1 MISLV
6 LGLLASKLHY
16 EQTYYTEI
24 AKRARLYHNVVAQFT
39 PFCIDPKTDLISGLI
54 YDTDTGKWKE
64 QTFPIPSY
72 IYDRYSF
79 HEETDFEKAK
89 SIIHSLHNRPS
100 TTFLNNTLINLSE
113 LHDLFLT
120 NKKLSPYIPKFEVA
134 TIQNIF
140 KLLLKTKDIIIRPTN
155 THSKDNLYRIAYK
168 KKTFHIDTVNEKY
181 HTSLPLKR
189 TDEFISWCKSNI
201 PSSRYIAHT
210 MLQPPNQLTYPLHI
224 RTILQKNKEQTWTVI
239 GQFIQKSS
247 FPNQLLPSATADDSL
262 HSFSKIKYVL
272 SSTGVQLLQDALHDI
287 VNEVFQ
293 TLDQSYS
300 SLFELELSTIMDQKG
315 AIWLMYVN
323 TIPPYEQYIRHSDSL
338 AEKIFHGP
346 LKFSSFT
353 P

>member
-6 LGLLASKLHY
+6 LGLLTSKLHY

-39 PFCIDPKTDLISGLI
+39 PFCIDSKTDLVSGLI

-155 THSKDNLYRIAYK
+155 IHSKDNLYRVAYK
-168 KKTFHIDTVNEKY
+168 NKTFHIDTVNEKY
-181 HTSLPLKR
+181 HTSLPIKR

-201 PSSRYIAHT
+201 RSSRYIVHT

-224 RTILQKNKEQTWTVI
+224 RTILQKNKEQTWNVI

-247 FPNQLLPSATADDSL
+247 FPNQLLPSATDDDSL

-287 VNEVFQ
+287 INEVFQ

-346 LKFSSFT
+346 LKFSRFT

>member
-1 MISLV
+1 MV
-6 LGLLASKLHY
+6 LGILTSRPHY

-24 AKRARLYHNVVAQFT
+24 AKRARIYHNVVAQFT
-39 PFCIDPKTDLISGLI
+39 PFCIDPKTDLVSGLI

-72 IYDRYSF
+72 IYDRSSF
-79 HEETDFEKAK
+79 NEDTDFKKAK

-100 TTFLNNTLINLSE
+100 TTFLNNTLIDLSE

-120 NKKLSPYIPKFEVA
+120 NKKLSPYIPKFEIA

-140 KLLLKTKDIIIRPTN
+140 KLLLKTKDIIIRPTH
-155 THSKDNLYRIAYK
+155 THSNESLYRIAYK
-168 KKTFHIDTVNEKY
+168 NKTFHIDTIHDAY
-181 HTSLPLKR
+181 HTSTQIER
-189 TDEFISWCKSNI
+189 TDEFISWYKSNI
-201 PSSRYIAHT
+201 QSARYITHT

-224 RTILQKNKEQTWTVI
+224 RTILQKNKEQKWNVI

-247 FPNQLLPSATADDSL
+247 FPNQFLLSATDDSSL
-262 HSFSKIKYVL
+262 HSLSKIKYVL
-272 SSTGVQLLQDALHDI
+272 SNTGVQLLQDALHDI
-287 VNEVFQ
+287 INEVFQ

-323 TIPPYEQYIRHSDSL
+323 TIPPYERYIRHDDSL

-346 LKFSSFT
+346 LKFSRFT

>member
-1 MISLV
+1 MV
-6 LGLLASKLHY
+6 LGLLTSKLHY

-39 PFCIDPKTDLISGLI
+39 PFCIDSKTDLVSGLI

-100 TTFLNNTLINLSE
+100 ITFLNNTLINLSE

-140 KLLLKTKDIIIRPTN
+140 KLLLKSKDIIIRPTN
-155 THSKDNLYRIAYK
+155 IHSKDNLYRVAYK
-168 KKTFHIDTVNEKY
+168 NKTFHIDTVHEKY
-181 HTSLPLKR
+181 HTSITIKR

-201 PSSRYIAHT
+201 RSSRYIAHT

-224 RTILQKNKEQTWTVI
+224 RTILQKNKRT
-239 GQFIQKSS
+239 
-247 FPNQLLPSATADDSL
+247 N
-262 HSFSKIKYVL
+262 
-272 SSTGVQLLQDALHDI
+272 
-287 VNEVFQ
+287 
-293 TLDQSYS
+293 LDYYRSIYTKKLIS
-300 SLFELELSTIMDQKG
+300 
-315 AIWLMYVN
+315 
-323 TIPPYEQYIRHSDSL
+323 
-338 AEKIFHGP
+338 
-346 LKFSSFT
+346 
-353 P
+353 

>member
-1 MISLV
+1 MV
-6 LGLLASKLHY
+6 LGLLTSQFHY

-39 PFCIDPKTDLISGLI
+39 PFCIDPKTDLVSGLI
-54 YDTDTGKWKE
+54 YDTDTGEWKE

-72 IYDRYSF
+72 IYDRHSF
-79 HEETDFEKAK
+79 NEETDFEKAK
-89 SIIHSLHNRPS
+89 PIIHSLQNRPT
-100 TTFLNNTLINLSE
+100 TTFLNNTLIDLSE
-113 LHDLFLT
+113 LHDVFLT
-120 NKKLSPYIPKFEVA
+120 NKKLSPYIPKVEVA

-140 KLLLKTKDIIIRPTN
+140 KLLLKTKDIIIRPVN
-155 THSKDNLYRIAYK
+155 IHSKDSLYRVAYK
-168 KKTFHIDTVNEKY
+168 NKTFHIDTIHETH
-181 HTSLPLKR
+181 HTSTPIKR
-189 TDEFISWCKSNI
+189 TDEFICWFKSNI
-201 PSSRYIAHT
+201 CSARYITHT

-224 RTILQKNKEQTWTVI
+224 RTILQKTKEQKWNVI

-247 FPNQLLPSATADDSL
+247 FPNQFLLSATEDSSL

-287 VNEVFQ
+287 INEVFQ
-293 TLDQSYS
+293 TLDQSYT

-323 TIPPYEQYIRHSDSL
+323 TVPPYEHYIRHSESL

-346 LKFSSFT
+346 LKFSRFT

>member
-1 MISLV
+1 MV
-6 LGLLASKLHY
+6 LGLLTSQIHY

-39 PFCIDPKTDLISGLI
+39 PFGIDPKTDLISGLI

-64 QTFPIPSY
+64 QIFPIPSY

-79 HEETDFEKAK
+79 HEETDFEKVK
-89 SIIHSLHNRPS
+89 PIIQSLHNRPT
-100 TTFLNNTLINLSE
+100 TTFLNNTLIDLSE

-120 NKKLSPYIPKFEVA
+120 NKKLSPYIPKFEIA

-155 THSKDNLYRIAYK
+155 AHSNESLYRVAYK
-168 KKTFHIDTVNEKY
+168 NKTFYIDTIRETY
-181 HTSLPLKR
+181 HTSNQIKR
-189 TDEFISWCKSNI
+189 TDEFICWYKSNVH
-201 PSSRYIAHT
+201 SARYITHT

-224 RTILQKNKEQTWTVI
+224 RTILQKSKEHTWNVI
-239 GQFIQKSS
+239 GQLIQTSS
-247 FPNQLLPSATADDSL
+247 FPNQFLLSATDDSSL

-287 VNEVFQ
+287 INEVFQ
-293 TLDQSYS
+293 TLDHSYT

-323 TIPPYEQYIRHSDSL
+323 TIPPYERYIRHSDAL

-346 LKFSSFT
+346 LKFSRFT

>member
-1 MISLV
+1 MV
-6 LGLLASKLHY
+6 LGILTSRPHY

-24 AKRARLYHNVVAQFT
+24 AKRARIYHNVVAQFT
-39 PFCIDPKTDLISGLI
+39 PFCIDPKTDLVSGLI

-72 IYDRYSF
+72 IYDRSSF
-79 HEETDFEKAK
+79 NEDTDFEKAK
-89 SIIHSLHNRPS
+89 SIIHSLHNHPS
-100 TTFLNNTLINLSE
+100 TTFLNNTLIDLSE
-113 LHDLFLT
+113 LHDVFLT
-120 NKKLSPYIPKFEVA
+120 NKKLSPYIPKFEIA

-140 KLLLKTKDIIIRPTN
+140 KLLLKTKDIIIRPTH
-155 THSKDNLYRIAYK
+155 THSNESLYRIAYK
-168 KKTFHIDTVNEKY
+168 NKTFHIDTIHDAY
-181 HTSLPLKR
+181 HTSTPIER
-189 TDEFISWCKSNI
+189 TDEFISWHKSNI
-201 PSSRYIAHT
+201 QSARYITHT

-224 RTILQKNKEQTWTVI
+224 RTILQKNKEQKWNVI

-247 FPNQLLPSATADDSL
+247 FPNQFLLSVTDDSSL
-262 HSFSKIKYVL
+262 HSLSKMKYVL
-272 SSTGVQLLQDALHDI
+272 SNTGVQLLQDALHDI
-287 VNEVFQ
+287 INEVFQ

-323 TIPPYEQYIRHSDSL
+323 TIPPYERYIHHNNSL

-346 LKFSSFT
+346 LKFSRFT

>member
-1 MISLV
+1 MV
-6 LGLLASKLHY
+6 LGILTSRPHY

-39 PFCIDPKTDLISGLI
+39 PFCIDPKTDLVSGLI

-72 IYDRYSF
+72 IYDRSSF
-79 HEETDFEKAK
+79 NEDTDFEKAK

-100 TTFLNNTLINLSE
+100 TTFLNNTLIDLSE

-120 NKKLSPYIPKFEVA
+120 NKKLFPYIPKFEIA

-140 KLLLKTKDIIIRPTN
+140 KLLLKTKDIIIRPTH
-155 THSKDNLYRIAYK
+155 THSNESLYRIAYK
-168 KKTFHIDTVNEKY
+168 NKTFHIDTIHDAY
-181 HTSLPLKR
+181 HNSTPIKR
-189 TDEFISWCKSNI
+189 TDEFISWYTSNI
-201 PSSRYIAHT
+201 QSTRYITHT

-224 RTILQKNKEQTWTVI
+224 RTILQKNKEQKWNVI

-247 FPNQLLPSATADDSL
+247 FPNQFLLSVTDDSSL
-262 HSFSKIKYVL
+262 HSLSKIKYVL
-272 SSTGVQLLQDALHDI
+272 SNTGVQLLQDALHDI
-287 VNEVFQ
+287 INEVFQ

-323 TIPPYEQYIRHSDSL
+323 TIPPYERYIHHNDSL

-346 LKFSSFT
+346 LKFSRFT